1 LRKLF
6 ADTSA
11 LLALALRDDAPHAA
25 AARFVRENSRM
36 RFVLTDL
43 VLSEMVTR
51 LRARADAGLAA
62 AAARRLL
69 ASTRYEIVFA
79 DPSLIEAGLEEL
91 ERFADK
97 QLSLTDAVAFVL
109 IDRLSLDGA
118 FTFDRDFR
126 DCGYPTVP

>member
-36 RFVLTDL
+36 RF